1 MTTPFATM
9 TMGRSGYAT
18 SLTDQGKALPPG
30 DYVLLAVPV
39 AEREVVREKPEALRL
54 ADLLEKPAGSS
65 SVFRDPA
72 AAELRRLHAEVEEND
87 RNLGDL
93 TDDLIKAVAL
103 LRQALEA
110 LEHVDPWLDGSGLT
124 ARDECLA
131 AIAAIGQH
139 LETKA

>member
-30 DYVLLAVPV
+30 NYVLLAVPV

-54 ADLLEKPAGSS
+54 AMTLESFRSS
-65 SVFRDPA
+65 SHRTSDGAPMHLA
-72 AAELRRLHAEVEEND
+72 IAAELRRLHAENEEKD
-87 RNLGDL
+87 
-93 TDDLIKAVAL
+93 AL

-131 AIAAIGQH
+131 AIAAICQH